1 MKRLALLAVSSF
13 LAVLLTACGDN
24 AEKKAED
31 NAAANVEQTT
41 TTTPAPAPADQNTNQ
56 TTTTPAD
63 NNAATD
69 ASKPE

>member
-31 NAAANVEQTT
+31 NAATNVEQTT
-41 TTTPAPAPADQNTNQ
+41 TTTPAPAPADQNNNQ
-56 TTTTPAD
+56 TTTTPTD